1 MTEKTHSI
9 KELFE
14 KTEGL
19 PNDFISQLDVLRC
32 DGDGGDFRYI
42 TDKED
47 NPYFKDDVLYI
58 MNPLEFFLNF
68 VDTDILI
75 QQKENKKLKELLDEF
90 LQTHYNGSF
99 SQMACEYIRVTQM
112 TDEAVKAFIDML
124 EYTMR
129 KD

>member
-1 MTEKTHSI
+1 MNQQEK
-9 KELFE
+9 
-14 KTEGL
+14 
-19 PNDFISQLDVLRC
+19 
-32 DGDGGDFRYI
+32 
-42 TDKED
+42 
-47 NPYFKDDVLYI
+47 
-58 MNPLEFFLNF
+58 
-68 VDTDILI
+68 DTQI
-75 QQKENKKLKELLDEF
+75 LKELLDEF